1 MTVTKLTALITASAS
16 LTLAIAKL
24 IWVIRCPV

>member
-1 MTVTKLTALITASAS
+1 MSVHKITALITALTS

-24 IWVIRCPV
+24 IWVIRCPL